1 MVQSDSFNHQGINRW
16 FSLTAFRRSAQISV
30 PKAAQI
36 SG

>member
-1 MVQSDSFNHQGINRW
+1 MKEVINRW
-16 FSLTAFRRSAQISV
+16 SSLTAFRWSAQISV